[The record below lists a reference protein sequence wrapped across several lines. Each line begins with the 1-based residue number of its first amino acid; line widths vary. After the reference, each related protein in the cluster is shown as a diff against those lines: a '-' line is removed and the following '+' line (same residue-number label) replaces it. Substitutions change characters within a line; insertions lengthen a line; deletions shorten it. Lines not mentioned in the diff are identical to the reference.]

1 MTAGFCFHILVG
13 ERRGQNKDVCDLRAY
28 VKKND
33 KEELLLESVN
43 LIRAERGEVTVRN
56 LFGEE
61 KKVRG
66 EVREVSLAK
75 NRIVVEQM

>member
-1 MTAGFCFHILVG
+1 MCEL
-13 ERRGQNKDVCDLRAY
+13 KAY

-33 KEELLLESVN
+33 REDLVLEAVN
-43 LIRAERGEVTVRN
+43 FVRAEAGEVVLKN

-61 KKVRG
+61 KRVQG

-75 NRIVVEQM
+75 NRIVVEQR

>member
-1 MTAGFCFHILVG
+1 
-13 ERRGQNKDVCDLRAY
+13 VCDLKAY
-28 VKKND
+28 VRKGG

-43 LIRAERGEVTVRN
+43 LIRAEHGEVTVRN

-61 KKVRG
+61 KKIRG

-75 NRIVVEQM
+75 NRLVVEQA